1 MKYPNLYQGA
11 KIMSTT
17 KTISKNA
24 IEISHLKKIYPDG
37 NVIAVN
43 DISFQVEEGE
53 IFSFL
58 GPNGAGKSTTISIL
72 ATAMK
77 PTEGI
82 VTVFNCDILT
92 ETAKIRKR
100 IGICPQEIVIYENLT
115 IFENLMFF
123 GNMHNIPKKELNEY
137 ADYLITHV
145 GLEEK
150 RNSRAGKL
158 SGGMKRRLNLIIGL
172 VNDPDLL
179 FLDEPTAGL
188 DPQTRRLIW
197 EFLLDLKKRGKTI
210 FLTTH
215 YMDEADA
222 LSDRVAII
230 DQGKII
236 ALDSPFDLKR
246 NYSGGDI
253 IELKFQESDQKVLAK
268 FRELNTHSPFKD
280 AQYIEE
286 DNLFRLVIHD
296 GLITIGSILE
306 KIKTA
311 DLHISAMN
319 VKANSLENVFI
330 NLTGRSLR
338 E

>member
-1 MKYPNLYQGA
+1 
-11 KIMSTT
+11 MSTT
-17 KTISKNA
+17 SVKTHSA
-24 IEISHLKKIYPDG
+24 IEISHLRKVYPDG
-37 NVIAVN
+37 NVEAVK

-58 GPNGAGKSTTISIL
+58 GPNGAGKSTTISIM

-77 PTEGI
+77 PTAGHI
-82 VTVFNCDILT
+82 KIFDHDILK
-92 ETAKIRKR
+92 ETAKVRKR

-115 IFENLMFF
+115 IFENLIFF
-123 GNMHNIPKKELNEY
+123 GKMHRHPPHQLREY

-150 RNSRAGKL
+150 RNTLASKL
-158 SGGMKRRLNLIIGL
+158 SGGMKRRLNLIIAL
-172 VNDPDLL
+172 VNNPDLL

-188 DPQTRRLIW
+188 DPQTRHLIW
-197 EFLLDLKKRGKTI
+197 DFLLELKKQGKTI

-230 DQGKII
+230 DHGSII

-246 NYSGGDI
+246 EFSGGDI
-253 IELKFQESDQKVLAK
+253 IELKFQESDATVQKIFV
-268 FRELNTHSPFKD
+268 ELNGNSHFKNI
-280 AQYIEE
+280 QFIEE
-286 DNLFRLVIHD
+286 DHLFRIAIQD
-296 GLITIGSILE
+296 GLVSIGDILE
-306 KIKTA
+306 TIKKVE
-311 DLHISAMN
+311 LHIIAMN